1 MDAAR
6 ARFAARG
13 CSVLVVSQAKPE
25 VLTQFVTRNTWSV
38 PIVCDPERVAYAA
51 FGLER
56 TGWLTFFKPHV
67 LWGYFRGMLR
77 GYRVKK
83 PYAGEDVLQLGGDF
97 ILSRTRNVIFAHP
110 SANPTDRPGVTDLLA
125 TLPSVPPI
133 PHERPPDGPN
143 VDAPAAGT

>member
-13 CSVLVVSQAKPE
+13 CSVLVISQARPE
-25 VLTQFVTRNTWSV
+25 VLALYVARHKWAV
-38 PIVCDPERVAYAA
+38 AVVCDPERAAYSA

-56 TGWLTFFKPHV
+56 TGWLTFFKPRV
-67 LWGYFRGMLR
+67 LWGYFRGMFK

-97 ILSRTRNVIFAHP
+97 ILSRDRNVVFAHP
-110 SANPTDRPGVTDLLA
+110 SADPTDRPGVPDLLA
-125 TLPSVPPI
+125 ALPSAPPI
-133 PHERPPDGPN
+133 PHEREPDGPN

>member
-6 ARFAARG
+6 DRFAARG
-13 CSVLVVSQAKPE
+13 CSVLIVSQAKPE
-25 VLTQFVTRNTWSV
+25 VLAQFVARNTRFV
-38 PIVCDPERVAYAA
+38 PIVCDPERTAYAA

-56 TGWLTFFKPHV
+56 TRWLTFFEPRV

-110 SANPTDRPGVTDLLA
+110 SANPTDRPGTTDLLA
-125 TLPSVPPI
+125 ALPSVPPI
-133 PHERPPDGPN
+133 PHERPPDGPS
-143 VDAPAAGT
+143 VAAPANGT